1 MLSHRH
7 IYYDIMWLC
16 EKNYYLE
23 LICLYDKQNGGFS
36 R

>member
-7 IYYDIMWLC
+7 IYYDIMCLC

-23 LICLYDKQNGGFS
+23 LICLYDKQNGGFA